1 MSVGM
6 HGNVMRNLIS
16 GRVWKFGD
24 NINTDLILPGHVMF
38 LADDERKKFLF
49 QALRPAWAGEV
60 RASDIIIAGRSFGMG
75 SSRPAAHALR
85 NAGVA
90 CVIAESLGR
99 LFFRNAVNFG
109 LLALEC
115 PGILA
120 AFEEGERA
128 TVNADDFSVRNE
140 TRAQTLRAKPVPASL
155 LKLMLGGGIFPVLVR
170 EGLIASAD
178 PLPSRAK

>member
-1 MSVGM
+1 MTT
-6 HGNVMRNLIS
+6 IS

-38 LADDERKKFLF
+38 LPDAERQKFLF
-49 QALRPAWAGEV
+49 QASRPDWVQQV
-60 RASDIIIAGRSFGMG
+60 RSGDIIVAGRSFGMG

-85 NAGVA
+85 NVGVA

-115 PGILA
+115 PGIHA
-120 AFEEGERA
+120 AFEEGQQA
-128 TVNADDFSVRNE
+128 AVNVTDFSVRNE
-140 TRAQTLRAKPVPASL
+140 ASAQTLGAKPVPASL
-155 LKLMLGGGIFPVLVR
+155 LKLMLGGGIFPVLER
-170 EGLIASAD
+170 EGLIASAA
-178 PLPSRAK
+178 PLLSRTK